1 MQVEVFIMQC
11 ENSFCIYHSGGQ
23 CILDTIEVNSV
34 GMCAECIY
42 PNIDE
47 TILNEAK
54 SELLKQ
60 YEKAE

>member
-1 MQVEVFIMQC
+1 MQC
-11 ENSFCIYHSGGQ
+11 ENSFCIYFSNGQ
-23 CILDTIEVNSV
+23 CILDAIEVNSV

-54 SELLKQ
+54 LKLLKH
-60 YEKAE
+60 YENED